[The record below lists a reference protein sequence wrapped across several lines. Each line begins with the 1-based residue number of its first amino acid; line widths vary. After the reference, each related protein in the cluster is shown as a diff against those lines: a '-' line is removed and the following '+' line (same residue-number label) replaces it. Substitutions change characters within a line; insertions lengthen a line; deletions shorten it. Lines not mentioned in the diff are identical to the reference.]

1 MKEGWIMKTNWYLS
15 AVWLVITLLATGL
28 VLYFLR
34 NFLPND
40 LESLFSYSGL
50 IAMIG
55 WVILIFGPR
64 RWPLLSILPAYVFPA
79 VLSLGYVILILRHFG
94 PAEGGYNTL
103 ADVAKLLSNDH
114 ILLAGWVHYLAFD
127 LFIGAWISRQ
137 SDDAGIS
144 RVVQAPIL
152 ASTFMFGPLGL
163 LLFLML
169 WKARKLIL
177 DIPHSI
183 TKGAG
188 Q

>member
-1 MKEGWIMKTNWYLS
+1 MCIRDS
-15 AVWLVITLLATGL
+15 
-28 VLYFLR
+28 
-34 NFLPND
+34 
-40 LESLFSYSGL
+40 
-50 IAMIG
+50 
-55 WVILIFGPR
+55 
-64 RWPLLSILPAYVFPA
+64 
-79 VLSLGYVILILRHFG
+79 
-94 PAEGGYNTL
+94 YNTL

-177 DIPHSI
+177 DIPQSI
-183 TKGAG
+183 TKGAEK
-188 Q
+188 

>member
-28 VLYFLR
+28 VLYFLG

-127 LFIGAWISRQ
+127 LFIGAWIVR
-137 SDDAGIS
+137 DAFNNSIMHLKIIPS
-144 RVVQAPIL
+144 LIMTLLV
-152 ASTFMFGPLGL
+152 GPVGL
-163 LLFLML
+163 LSYVAIRWISLRKIML
-169 WKARKLIL
+169 
-177 DIPHSI
+177 
-183 TKGAG
+183 
-188 Q
+188 

>member
-1 MKEGWIMKTNWYLS
+1 MQ
-15 AVWLVITLLATGL
+15 
-28 VLYFLR
+28 

-40 LESLFSYSGL
+40 LESWFSYSGL

-64 RWPLLSILPAYVFPA
+64 RWPLLSILPSYIFPA
-79 VLSLGYVILILRHFG
+79 ILSLGYVILILRHFG

-169 WKARKLIL
+169 WKTRKLIL
-177 DIPHSI
+177 DIPQSI
-183 TKGAG
+183 IKGAE